1 MQTQPRG
8 RSLIQWIERQLRLA
22 LPGYCAFCL
31 GEVPPGQAWCAPCFA
46 SLPWNQQA
54 CRCCGEPLSFASAMP
69 CRECVDSPPAFTR
82 AHVPLL
88 YQGQVRQLMREFKF
102 HASPRAGVLLMA
114 LFKETLAQCHAEALI
129 PVPLHRK
136 RSRERGFNQSQW
148 LAKELHKTWDIPIIN
163 AVRKVDT
170 PSQRLFGRMARRRNL
185 EGVFVMSTRL
195 PKRVAIIDDVLTTG
209 ATAHALA
216 LAAKEAG
223 AEQVDV
229 YAIARTPR
237 R

>member
-1 MQTQPRG
+1 MQTQRRG
-8 RSLIQWIERQLRLA
+8 QNLIEWVERQLRLA

-31 GEVPPGQAWCAPCFA
+31 GEVPPGKAWCAPCFA
-46 SLPWNQQA
+46 SLPWNKKA
-54 CRCCGEPLSFASAMP
+54 CRCCGEPLLFATTMT

-88 YQGQVRQLMREFKF
+88 YLGQVRQLMHDFKF

-114 LFKETLAQCHAEALI
+114 LFKETLAQCPTEALV
-129 PVPLHRK
+129 PVPLHQK
-136 RSRERGFNQSQW
+136 RSHERGFNQSQW
-148 LAKELHKTWDIPIIN
+148 LAKELRRTWNIPMIN

-170 PSQRLFGRMARRRNL
+170 PSQRLFGRMARRHNL
-185 EGVFVMSTRL
+185 EGVFVMTSRL
-195 PKRVAIIDDVLTTG
+195 PKRVTIVDDVLTTG

-223 AEQVDV
+223 AEEVDV
-229 YAIARTPR
+229 YALARTPR